1 LNFIFFLTH
10 LHIFINYLSATITVL
25 PKLQIETLE
34 TMGLVMKSK
43 LQNHSLFGNHSPNG
57 VSDESEDTIS
67 INEKSSPASSP
78 QQGGGGLNKNGIFD
92 DVMCREVGF
101 IILQL
106 INGLKS
112 MQAKGIEEMPLNLC
126 NIIMTREVDVKD
138 QQAKLCI
145 LQG

>member
-1 LNFIFFLTH
+1 
-10 LHIFINYLSATITVL
+10 
-25 PKLQIETLE
+25 
-34 TMGLVMKSK
+34 MGSVMKSK
-43 LQNHSLFGNHSPNG
+43 LQNHSLFGNQSPNG

-78 QQGGGGLNKNGIFD
+78 LQQQQGGLNKNGIFD

-112 MQAKGIEEMPLNLC
+112 MQAKGIEEMPLSLS
-126 NIIMTREVDVKD
+126 NIIMSREVDVKD
-138 QQAKLCI
+138 QQARLCI